1 MNEKRLG
8 TYFIL
13 LTLCLTILT
22 CSIIFVALKISD
34 LKNALKELRLTTE
47 EVEIIE
53 EE

>member
-34 LKNALKELRLTTE
+34 LKNELKKLRLTSE
-47 EVEIIE
+47 EIEIIE
-53 EE
+53 E

>member
-1 MNEKRLG
+1 MNENRLG

-34 LKNALKELRLTTE
+34 LKNELKKLRLTSE
-47 EVEIIE
+47 EIEIIE
-53 EE
+53 E

>member
-1 MNEKRLG
+1 MNKKRLG

-34 LKNALKELRLTTE
+34 LKNELKELRLTSE
-47 EVEIIE
+47 EIEIIE
-53 EE
+53 E

>member
-22 CSIIFVALKISD
+22 CSIIFVGLRISD
-34 LKNALKELRLTTE
+34 FKNELKELRLTTE
-47 EVEIIE
+47 EIEIIE
-53 EE
+53 E

>member
-1 MNEKRLG
+1 MSEKRLG

-34 LKNALKELRLTTE
+34 LKNELKELRLTTE
-47 EVEIIE
+47 EIEIIE
-53 EE
+53 E